1 MKPKEKAKDLIDRFM
16 KQQPMHITMQKVSAK
31 QCALICVNQII
42 ENDYGSRQSMDF
54 WKEVKQ
60 EIKKL

>member
-1 MKPKEKAKDLIDRFM
+1 MTPKEKAKDLVVKLDLDGNYLQGLNAR
-16 KQQPMHITMQKVSAK
+16 KMQ
-31 QCALICVNQII
+31 ALICVNQII